1 MKFDTVVGTTFP
13 QPPTF
18 VIRVDGFSTRR
29 RKKCRV
35 TFVDAQTS
43 TVIAARSFDS
53 GFLMQA
59 SLRQLMNIMGVEYR
73 HRSYRLEQTTR
84 DLRLATRRVS
94 RALSLRK
101 ETARSVQGF
110 DYKTRGWPDT

>member
-1 MKFDTVVGTTFP
+1 VKSSIDITTTK
-13 QPPTF
+13 PPSF
-18 VIRVDGFSTRR
+18 LIRIDGISACRGE
-29 RKKCRV
+29 KCRV

-84 DLRLATRRVS
+84 DLHLATRSVS
-94 RALSLRK
+94 RALSRRK
-101 ETARSVQGF
+101 ATARSVQGF
-110 DYKTRGWPDT
+110 DYKTRLWPDT